1 MTERKRRQK
10 LAKCA
15 AFLSK
20 ADLIKMKLFR
30 QSKRNEVAQVLGK
43 NLLIFGSENAV
54 RV

>member
-15 AFLSK
+15 ALLQAQVK
-20 ADLIKMKLFR
+20 
-30 QSKRNEVAQVLGK
+30 EVAQVLGK